1 MFCYNVGAAAVGHR
15 ASATV
20 FTFINLNEAV
30 SFCWTQIIET
40 NFARILLKLT
50 GAGKKY
56 SCQLDFVKLHNVQ
69 RRPLLL
75 LVIY

>member
-1 MFCYNVGAAAVGHR
+1 MTCRSASKLCYNVLGAAAVGHR

-40 NFARILLKLT
+40 NFTRILPKQT
-50 GAGKKY
+50 GAGKK
-56 SCQLDFVKLHNVQ
+56 
-69 RRPLLL
+69 
-75 LVIY
+75 